1 VSEGKN
7 ETSICNYR
15 VDVEMINIGKICEN
29 AGKSVHIAIE
39 AMLNTIHDVLS
50 ALKINKYVIV
60 RFDPNTYDTPLRV
73 SFFFTKALEDEWGK
87 EKIKE
92 FKVNFYENA
101 MNLFAKIKNIPNTN
115 LLDAEL
121 LAVDQALHC
130 LADAYGFDAYFII
143 TYNQATNE
151 KDAYRTAWLMVKKS

>member
-1 VSEGKN
+1 
-7 ETSICNYR
+7 
-15 VDVEMINIGKICEN
+15 MINISKICEN

-39 AMLNTIHDVLS
+39 AMLNTIQDVLS

-60 RFDPNTYDTPLRV
+60 RFDPNTYDAPLRV

-101 MNLFAKIKNIPNTN
+101 MNLFAKIMNIPNN
-115 LLDAEL
+115 DILDAEL
-121 LAVDQALHC
+121 LAVDQTLHC
-130 LADAYGFDAYFII
+130 LADAYGFDAIFAII
-143 TYNQATNE
+143 YGQNTNE
-151 KDAYRTAWLMVKKS
+151 KDAYRTAWLLVKKS

>member
-1 VSEGKN
+1 VPEEKN
-7 ETSICNYR
+7 EKSICDYK
-15 VDVEMINIGKICEN
+15 VDIEMINISKICEN

>member
-1 VSEGKN
+1 VLEGKN
-7 ETSICNYR
+7 EKSICDYR
-15 VDVEMINIGKICEN
+15 VNVEMINIGKICEN

-39 AMLNTIHDVLS
+39 AMLNTIHDILS

-60 RFDPNTYDTPLRV
+60 KFDPNTYDAPLRV

-130 LADAYGFDAYFII
+130 LADAYGFDAYFVI
-143 TYNQATNE
+143 TYGQNTNE
-151 KDAYRTAWLMVKKS
+151 KDAYRTAWFMVKKS